1 MKMKNEKNQVVQFEK
16 TYFLSCSFLAVPLAL
31 HRRKM
36 KKNKVLQFE
45 KTYFLS
51 CSCLAA
57 PLALHR
63 RKMKKKKTSFA
74 IRKNVFSFQL
84 FFGCSFGFAFQ
95 RRFVE
100 LERALL

>member
-16 TYFLSCSFLAVPLAL
+16 TYFLSCSFFAVPLAL

-57 PLALHR
+57 LLALHR
-63 RKMKKKKTSFA
+63 RKMKKKNKFCNSKKCIFFPA
-74 IRKNVFSFQL
+74 L
-84 FFGCSFGFAFQ
+84 FWLLLWLCIS
-95 RRFVE
+95 E
-100 LERALL
+100 TICRA

>member
-16 TYFLSCSFLAVPLAL
+16 TYFLSCSFLAV
-31 HRRKM
+31 
-36 KKNKVLQFE
+36 
-45 KTYFLS
+45 
-51 CSCLAA
+51 